1 MNSALGN
8 LKVLLVVSA
17 LAVPC
22 VSAQKVQTG
31 YDKGADFS
39 SYKSFTLVEPPA
51 PSSMPLLYA
60 SVVGTIRNELQSR
73 GLVSADHDGDLTVL
87 AAGGIDYGLGS
98 APTGVSADSC
108 KNCQTPQRDV
118 QLWAGFLPPPGS
130 AGKPRPKGNLEL
142 NFVDRKTNKVVWT
155 GTVSQ
160 KLDPNKKEQALQK
173 VAAAI
178 NKLIAEYPPKK

>member
-1 MNSALGN
+1 MKSILPRSGF
-8 LKVLLVVSA
+8 LLLVATLFVFSA
-17 LAVPC
+17 F
-22 VSAQKVQTG
+22 AQKIQTG

-51 PSSMPLLYA
+51 PSSRPLLYA
-60 SVVGTIRNELQSR
+60 SVVGSIRNELQSR
-73 GLVSADHDGDLTVL
+73 GLTSLDHDGDLTVL
-87 AAGGIDYGLGS
+87 AAGAIDYGLGS
-98 APTGVSADSC
+98 NMTPTSDTC
-108 KNCQTPQRDV
+108 QNCQTPQRDV
-118 QLWAGFLPPPGS
+118 QYWAGFLPPPGS
-130 AGKPRPKGNLEL
+130 AGKPRPKGTLEL

-155 GTVSQ
+155 GSVSQ

>member
-1 MNSALGN
+1 MNSALGK
-8 LKVLLVVSA
+8 LKVLLVLLPLSIPSA
-17 LAVPC
+17 
-22 VSAQKVQTG
+22 SAQKVQTG

-39 SYKSFTLVEPPA
+39 SYKSFTLVEPPT

-60 SVVGTIRNELQSR
+60 SVVGSIKNELQSR
-73 GLVSADHDGDLTVL
+73 GLASLDHDGDLTVL
-87 AAGGIDYGLGS
+87 AAGGIDYGLGGS
-98 APTGVSADSC
+98 PTGVTGDSC

-118 QLWAGFLPPPGS
+118 QYWAGFLPPSGS
-130 AGKPRPKGNLEL
+130 AGKPRPKGTLEL

-155 GTVSQ
+155 GAVSQ

-178 NKLIAEYPPKK
+178 NKLIAEFPPKK